1 VSTGEPHR
9 GSVVSPRGEPAAARM
24 SAKVRVAIAIVALS
38 VGAHAAKMD
47 APADIAFDARIKHLE
62 GELRCLVCQNQTL
75 ADSNAELA
83 DDLRRE
89 VRSLAQS
96 GKSDEEIKAYL
107 VQRYGDFVLYR
118 PPVKPST
125 WLLWGGPFA
134 LLGGGALLWWVV
146 LRRRQR
152 LPEVAMEPE
161 HGDLDTAR
169 RALED

>member
-1 VSTGEPHR
+1 VS
-9 GSVVSPRGEPAAARM
+9 VSPRGKPGAIRVG
-24 SAKVRVAIAIVALS
+24 AKVRAAIAIVALS
-38 VGAHAAKMD
+38 ALAHAANMD

-62 GELRCLVCQNQTL
+62 SELRCLVCQNQTL

-89 VRSLAQS
+89 VRGLARS
-96 GKSDEEIKAYL
+96 GKSDEEIKVYL

-118 PPVKPST
+118 PPVKPTT
-125 WLLWGGPFA
+125 WLLWIGPFA

-152 LPEVAMEPE
+152 LPEVAMQPGN
-161 HGDLDTAR
+161 GDLETAR
-169 RALED
+169 RALDD

>member
-1 VSTGEPHR
+1 VG
-9 GSVVSPRGEPAAARM
+9 
-24 SAKVRVAIAIVALS
+24 VRAAIAIVALS
-38 VGAHAAKMD
+38 ASAHAAKMD
-47 APADIAFDARIKHLE
+47 APTDIAFDARIKHLE

-89 VRSLAQS
+89 VRSLALS
-96 GKSDEEIKAYL
+96 GKSDDEIKAYL

-125 WLLWGGPFA
+125 WVLWAGPFG

-152 LPEVAMEPE
+152 LPEAAMPPG
-161 HGDLDTAR
+161 HGDLDAAK
-169 RALED
+169 RALDD